1 VVRTLLTR
9 GAGGGGES
17 GDRTL
22 ALALRLAEERGHSE
36 AAALLRDPGALRAVP
51 AAEEASGAA
60 APSVCAAAGVAAVAA
75 SAAAARPVSRSSSDS
90 DSE

>member
-36 AAALLRDPGALRAVP
+36 AAALLRDPAALRAVP
-51 AAEEASGAA
+51 AAEEASSAAIPSVDAA
-60 APSVCAAAGVAAVAA
+60 ASGAAVAV
-75 SAAAARPVSRSSSDS
+75 SAAGARPPSRSSSDS
-90 DSE
+90 E